1 MMIALLV
8 FVAPFASLVTL
19 THGHDGST
27 TAISHYFEG
36 TVLHFPLYSPYDGDY
51 GTSITAV

>member
-1 MMIALLV
+1 MIALLV

-27 TAISHYFEG
+27 TASSHYFEG
-36 TVLHFPLYSPYDGDY
+36 IVLHFPLYSPYDGDY